1 MGGSYLKITLRKL
14 YREKLYAAINI
25 AGLSLGI
32 ACCIILALYLRSELT
47 YDRYNVNYKNIYRVV
62 NEFNANGKV
71 DTFAITSP
79 VLGLML
85 KEEYP
90 DIVKDYVRLRSV
102 GQKIL
107 YHYEDKAFY
116 MDDVYFADDNIFKV
130 FTFKILYGDPDTAL
144 KDPFGAAVSESFAR
158 TFFGDENPIGKVIT
172 GDNGVP
178 YTIKLVYADMPENT
192 HIRINVMGSYN
203 NPQLKIPDNMTAR
216 RQQLTGVNNFTFL
229 VMDEKF
235 NVDDYKKLSEAF
247 FNKYMGEAAKAY
259 KMTWRSW
266 LQPLKDMH
274 LYSDVGYDKP
284 TGNLYALYGFAAVAV
299 FILLIACINYMNLAT
314 ARFARR
320 AREVGMRKIL
330 GAGRGQ
336 LVSQF
341 LGEALSFTFISLLFG
356 VILVEIALTYTP
368 VNSLLDKHLVLNLTQ
383 EPQLLVWMLVLG
395 LGIGLISGLYPAFY
409 LSSVMPLSALLSDQK
424 AGKASIRLR
433 ELLVLV
439 QFTIS
444 VGVIASTLLMWLQ
457 MQYIADKNLGFK
469 KENRIIITVHG
480 VDQIQKIP
488 TLTTELLK
496 NSNIYGV
503 TATGNLFGQDMPIN
517 GFQVESATG
526 QMEMTTVTHM
536 NVADDFLE
544 VMGMNLLQGRD
555 FRKRLLTDV
564 GTNFIVN
571 ETLVKRMGWDN
582 PIGKKI
588 NDGRVIGVIQ
598 DFNYASL
605 HTEIAPFALHPFND
619 NFDNVPANLRVYILR
634 NMIVNVA
641 GKDIRKTLD
650 FLRDKFTEL
659 DPKHPFEFKFLDE
672 SLNELYQSE
681 QKLMEL
687 TGIFSGICIFIACL
701 GLFGLAA
708 FTTEQR
714 TKEIGIRKVLGAT
727 TSQIILLLSQNIL
740 LLVVVGA
747 VIASLLSWN
756 IMQQWLDGFAYRTAI
771 DPLVFLL
778 STVIAAAIAYITLA
792 LQTFKTAQ
800 ANPVRALR
808 YE

>member
-32 ACCIILALYLRSELT
+32 ACCIILSLYLRSELT
-47 YDRYNVNYKNIYRVV
+47 YDQYNVNYKKIYRVV
-62 NEFNANGKV
+62 NEFNLNGKV

-90 DIVKDYVRLRSV
+90 NIVKDYVRLRSV

-107 YHYEDKAFY
+107 YHYKDKAFY
-116 MDDVYFADDNIFKV
+116 MDNVYFADDNIFKV
-130 FTFKILYGDPDTAL
+130 FTFKILAGDPDTAL
-144 KDPFGAAVSESFAR
+144 KGPFSAAVSESFAR
-158 TFFGDENPIGKVIT
+158 TFFGNDNPIDKVIS

-178 YTIKLVYADMPENT
+178 YTIKLVYADMPENS

-216 RQQLTGVNNFTFL
+216 RQQLNGVNNFTFL
-229 VMDEKF
+229 VMDENYNIDKF
-235 NVDDYKKLSEAF
+235 KKLSQDF
-247 FNKYMGEAAKAY
+247 FDKYMAATAKPL
-259 KMTWRSW
+259 KMSWRAW

-320 AREVGMRKIL
+320 SREVGMRKIL

-336 LVSQF
+336 LVAQF
-341 LGEALSFTFISLLFG
+341 MAEAFGFTLISLVLG
-356 VILVEIALTYTP
+356 VLLVEVALTLTP
-368 VNSLLDKHLVLNLTQ
+368 IDSLLGKHLVLNLTQ
-383 EPQLLVWMLVLG
+383 EPQLLGWLLALG
-395 LGIGLISGLYPAFY
+395 LGIGLVSGLYPAFY

-424 AGKASIRLR
+424 AGRASIRLR

-444 VGVIASTLLMWLQ
+444 VGVIASTLLMWTQ
-457 MQYIADKNLGFK
+457 MRYVSDKDLGFK
-469 KENRIIITVHG
+469 KENRVLIDVHG
-480 VDQIQKIP
+480 VDQIKKIP
-488 TLTTELLK
+488 TLKTELLK
-496 NSNIYGV
+496 NGNIIGV
-503 TATGNLFGQDMPIN
+503 TASGGVLGEDMPIN

-526 QMEMTTVTHM
+526 EMETTTVTHM

-544 VMGMNLLQGRD
+544 VMGMKLLQGRD

-564 GTNFIVN
+564 GTSFIVN
-571 ETLVKRMGWDN
+571 ETMVKRMGWKN

-598 DFNYASL
+598 DFHYASL
-605 HTEIAPFALHPFND
+605 HTEIAPYALHPFND
-619 NFDNVPANLRVYILR
+619 NFDNVPANLRIYILR
-634 NMIVNVA
+634 HMIINIA
-641 GKDIRKTLD
+641 GKDIRKTLS
-650 FLRDKFTEL
+650 FLRDKFTQF
-659 DPKHPFEFKFLDE
+659 DPKHPFEFKFLDD

-681 QKLMEL
+681 EKLMEL

-727 TSQIILLLSQNIL
+727 TAQIILLLSRNIL
-740 LLVVVGA
+740 LLVIVGA
-747 VIASLLSWN
+747 VIASLLSWYV
-756 IMQQWLDGFAYRTAI
+756 MQQWLDGFAYRAAI
-771 DPLVFLL
+771 NPVIFLL
-778 STVIAAAIAYITLA
+778 AAIAAGAVAYVTLA
-792 LQTFKTAQ
+792 MQTFKTAQ